1 MSFRSSLGLFEHRL
15 AAIGAGTALTLMML
29 ISVGSVMGRYV
40 FHTDLI
46 PGAYNIIE
54 RVIFPLLVFWAL
66 PAAHRDALFPKLE
79 LLAEKLPLRGAAA
92 VALLVLVVEV
102 AIYSLLVWFVGKF
115 VLDAIETGR
124 QMQVGTGFWPLWPVV
139 IFIPLAFVLMI
150 VEMLRLIW
158 RDARRLVTGQADD

>member
-29 ISVGSVMGRYV
+29 ISVASVVGRYV
-40 FHTDLI
+40 LHTDLI

-66 PAAHRDALFPKLE
+66 PAAHRESLFPRLE
-79 LLAEKLPLRGAAA
+79 LLADSLPARGAAA
-92 VALLVLVVEV
+92 VSVFVLLVEL
-102 AIYSLLVWFVGKF
+102 AIYAVLVWFVF
-115 VLDAIETGR
+115 WFAVDAIQTGR

-139 IFIPLAFVLMI
+139 IFVPFAFGLMVI
-150 VEMLRLIW
+150 EMLRVIW
-158 RDARRLVTGQADD
+158 VDLRRLTGQADG

>member
-1 MSFRSSLGLFEHRL
+1 
-15 AAIGAGTALTLMML
+15 
-29 ISVGSVMGRYV
+29 
-40 FHTDLI
+40 
-46 PGAYNIIE
+46 
-54 RVIFPLLVFWAL
+54 VFWAL

-139 IFIPLAFVLMI
+139 IFILLAFVLMI